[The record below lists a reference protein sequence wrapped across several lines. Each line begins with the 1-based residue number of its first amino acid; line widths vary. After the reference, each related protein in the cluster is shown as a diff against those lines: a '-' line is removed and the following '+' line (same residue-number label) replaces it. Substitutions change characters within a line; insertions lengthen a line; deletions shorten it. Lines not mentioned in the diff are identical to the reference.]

1 MSEIKRRLIYV
12 YDWDENTHKLDDWVK
27 FTDHEKEIKRLEA
40 ERVADNQ
47 RWSKQCEEWK
57 SRYRELDQD
66 STNYE
71 EILQNRI
78 DKLKRANE
86 IAVKVLEAIAT
97 SSQKDEFLSDVE
109 YRHRI
114 SGIYFSSEKALSEIK
129 GIL

>member
-1 MSEIKRRLIYV
+1 MSEIKRWLIYAH
-12 YDWDENTHKLDDWVK
+12 DWYKDAHELGDWVK

-40 ERVADNQ
+40 ENKALYDSRKEIMRDCD
-47 RWSKQCEEWK
+47 RMSK
-57 SRYRELDQD
+57 SYDFDQAQI
-66 STNYE
+66 T
-71 EILQNRI
+71 
-78 DKLKRANE
+78 KLKRANE
-86 IAVKVLEAIAT
+86 IAVKALEAIAT